1 MSKTKE
7 LRQLVDKVKND
18 ISIQVDTIVEWNL
31 DNSELIQ
38 DLYRQSKEN
47 NEEFNQLFQ
56 DTIEYLKMTSFE
68 ELFHEY
74 TIKKLCYE

>member
-74 TIKKLCYE
+74 TIKNK

>member
-7 LRQLVDKVKND
+7 LRELVDKVKND

-74 TIKKLCYE
+74 TIKK

>member
-74 TIKKLCYE
+74 TIKK

>member
-1 MSKTKE
+1 MSKSKE
-7 LRQLVDKVKND
+7 LRKLVDKVKND

-47 NEEFNQLFQ
+47 NEEFNELFQ

-74 TIKKLCYE
+74 TIKK